1 MRTVTITNETRAA
14 VVGDRIEIAN
24 KALTRMVGLL
34 GRRGIA
40 PGGGLLIR
48 PSSGVHTIGMSFP
61 IDVIGLDKK
70 MRVIKLWNS
79 LIPYRLTSLSWKMQ
93 TVIELPA
100 GRISEIGVQLGDTL
114 RIDKQDAGVP

>member
-1 MRTVTITNETRAA
+1 MRTVTITNETRIT
-14 VVGDRIEIAN
+14 VIGDRIEIAN

-34 GRRGIA
+34 GRPGIA

-61 IDVIGLDKK
+61 IDVIGLDKHMQV
-70 MRVIKLWNS
+70 MRLWHS
-79 LIPYRLTSLSWKMQ
+79 LVPFRVTSLSWKMQ

-100 GRISEIGVQLGDTL
+100 GRIIETGVQLGDTL
-114 RIDKQDAGVP
+114 RINKEELGKR